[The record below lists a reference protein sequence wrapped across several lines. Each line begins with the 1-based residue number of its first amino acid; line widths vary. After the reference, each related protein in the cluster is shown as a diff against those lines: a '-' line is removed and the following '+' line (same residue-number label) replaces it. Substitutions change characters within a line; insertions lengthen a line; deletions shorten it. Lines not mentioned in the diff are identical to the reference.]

1 MPYELAYCEIY
12 KPAQHGFLDNNYNKL
27 NIYTS
32 FLYQLDLS
40 IHEFYENGE
49 NTTRKE
55 WENNGPWLGDHYSPD
70 EYYMNSSLFYNPFIR
85 NTNAIKLNELQ
96 IVERVYY
103 QDYEFCIL
111 KTFWLKIFQRKWKK
125 YYHDM
130 IERRK
135 NIRNLQMRSIY
146 GKWR

>member
-1 MPYELAYCEIY
+1 
-12 KPAQHGFLDNNYNKL
+12 
-27 NIYTS
+27 
-32 FLYQLDLS
+32 
-40 IHEFYENGE
+40 
-49 NTTRKE
+49 
-55 WENNGPWLGDHYSPD
+55 
-70 EYYMNSSLFYNPFIR
+70 MNSSLFYNPFIR